1 MFNILSMNDNIAL
14 DVIRT
19 IAAVFDKAI
28 YWLISFAYNIILEI
42 ANIQIFSDAEIQSF
56 AGRLYTLIGIF
67 MLFKLS
73 FSIISYIISPD
84 TIFDKEKG
92 GTKLLKNVVITFI
105 LIIIMPTVF
114 NIMGK
119 VQNAILNDNI
129 IENFVLGTDGETSS
143 KMFKIDE
150 QCPVGNKIDN
160 DGDYVALMIFRPFYQ
175 VDPNGR
181 NPSDLLAGDYCSAT
195 SVPALLKYDIYN
207 SPVAGAIGTGMSG
220 NYNVDYWFII
230 SAIIG
235 GVVFVVLIGFAMDI
249 AVRSIKL
256 SFLQIISPIPII
268 SYIDPNQS
276 KNGIFKKWAKE
287 VGKTWADLFIKLIAL
302 YFLLKLLTMIDSL
315 SNITENSDY
324 KLWVSILIIIGG
336 LIFAKKLPTL
346 IGNMLGIKLDGGF
359 NINPLKKF
367 EKEALGGKILTSA
380 GGMTAGMLGGAVA
393 GAAAGNAVGNIGKG
407 IAAGILS
414 GASYGRHNPKAAFS
428 KSMDQAY
435 KSLTGN
441 EMARFSF
448 TKFMMGGGE
457 KEVGEIKGYLKMAN
471 QDLRAEETRLNIA
484 SKTSA
489 DMGTKLT
496 AQGYNLQD
504 LGSVRNDLSS
514 QSQDLANVMN
524 STQVKINET
533 RATLNSYNQK
543 YNEAEAYVNNYT
555 PTAYYDD
562 GTPIYSSEYKEY
574 KKFLD
579 NYNTHKLSLE
589 NELQTAQ
596 QNYEIAK
603 LNYDNNIESIKNID
617 SYLRSISTENESRAR
632 IQSINKTI
640 STLSDEKKQRE
651 KFYRYDSSP
660 KEDVNKAI
668 EKAKTHNYE

>member
-359 NINPLKKF
+359 NINPLKKL
-367 EKEALGGKILTSA
+367 EKEALGGKFLSKLPGKALTA
-380 GGMTAGMLGGAVA
+380 IGGGALGATGAVIGHNWTKSKFNKDMTAQDKKYNEFKSKQAEKLSQAQTLAERQNIIRQTMQEAVKLKSEV
-393 GAAAGNAVGNIGKG
+393 NAKKAKIQEDYNEKFSNVHP
-407 IAAGILS
+407 IAAGI
-414 GASYGRHNPKAAFS
+414 
-428 KSMDQAY
+428 ME
-435 KSLTGN
+435 T
-441 EMARFSF
+441 
-448 TKFMMGGGE
+448 
-457 KEVGEIKGYLKMAN
+457 
-471 QDLRAEETRLNIA
+471 LR
-484 SKTSA
+484 
-489 DMGTKLT
+489 GTKLGFSKEVKKPTDIITNSINAAKMAAEDKNRHDIFTISRNFEDMISDIAGVKNESGTTSLYKQELKQTNEKLKDIGNYIAQLNHSIAGMMQKAPGAFTFEKNEKGEMIQKTVDGFDYQT
-496 AQGYNLQD
+496 ALGMSRQDVDRIITELRNLRTEEK
-504 LGSVRNDLSS
+504 LGNKRV
-514 QSQDLANVMN
+514 
-524 STQVKINET
+524 NE
-533 RATLNSYNQK
+533 L
-543 YNEAEAYVNNYT
+543 NEAM
-555 PTAYYDD
+555 
-562 GTPIYSSEYKEY
+562 
-574 KKFLD
+574 KKSKD
-579 NYNTHKLSLE
+579 K
-589 NELQTAQ
+589 
-596 QNYEIAK
+596 
-603 LNYDNNIESIKNID
+603 
-617 SYLRSISTENESRAR
+617 
-632 IQSINKTI
+632 
-640 STLSDEKKQRE
+640 
-651 KFYRYDSSP
+651 
-660 KEDVNKAI
+660 
-668 EKAKTHNYE
+668 